1 MEVGYWVC
9 FEVWGQAGVG
19 GANLTGKEMPIM
31 LHPGRYWMVG
41 ACLEEWGC
49 QEGRGQPSSGP
60 RWTGPVMR
68 AVLEA
73 LVVDDWVL
81 ELVAGY

>member
-19 GANLTGKEMPIM
+19 AESLTGKEMLVM
-31 LHPGRYWMVG
+31 LRHGRYWMVE
-41 ACLEEWGC
+41 ACLEGWGC

-68 AVLEA
+68 PVLEA

-81 ELVAGY
+81 ELVAGC